1 MLDNDDLFNSIF
13 EIKPYE
19 LKLGNIGKRKKQV
32 DSITY
37 RSINPIINNCL
48 RYALKHLD
56 KYKHRAIELLKFGID
71 HNRRI
76 ASEITFDEY
85 YICDELGGLKS
96 FRDEDCY
103 DIVIFVD
110 VEVNDD
116 EIRALIKQLPEFK
129 KWR

>member
-1 MLDNDDLFNSIF
+1 M
-13 EIKPYE
+13 
-19 LKLGNIGKRKKQV
+19 
-32 DSITY
+32 
-37 RSINPIINNCL
+37 
-48 RYALKHLD
+48 D

-129 KWR
+129 KWRWYIEFKIIMDALMNKKQKRGFENGINNLSEMWRSN